1 MACSAVVIA
10 LAKGVFMTI
19 MPRAAAALRS
29 TLSTPIPARPITLS
43 RSAAATIFSV
53 TLLERTARPVIV
65 GDDIDELV
73 ARKIGFDVG
82 VDPTPGEYIESQS
95 AEFVGNKHL

>member
-1 MACSAVVIA
+1 MACSAVVMA

-19 MPRAAAALRS
+19 MPRAVAALTS

-43 RSAAATIFSV
+43 RSAAV
-53 TLLERTARPVIV
+53 DDLLGHLGRTHRQPVIV
-65 GDDIDELV
+65 GDDLDELV
-73 ARKIGFDVG
+73 ARKIGFDVSL
-82 VDPTPGEYIESQS
+82 DPTPGEYIESQS